1 MLVICLY
8 GIYES
13 AVQYV
18 QTKMVIIGQVIVST
32 DFPAHGVAKLVTYLM
47 VFSVISWY
55 SAMKLVGDRLSNIPY
70 YVRLVLQLVILI
82 ACVVSLYEFVY
93 NFLVWSSLIT
103 VNLAK
108 GHLKLDD
115 ITISYPNPNT
125 PWNLVFATKMTLA
138 GFIISSH
145 AFYMISRSSTPKAL
159 TGRAAS

>member
-13 AVQYV
+13 AVQYA

-55 SAMKLVGDRLSNIPY
+55 SAMKLVGDRLSKIPY
-70 YVRLVLQLVILI
+70 SVRLVLQLVILI

-108 GHLKLDD
+108 GHLNLDD

-145 AFYMISRSSTPKAL
+145 AFYMISRSSKPKAL
-159 TGRAAS
+159 TGRAVS